1 MLGDNEYHST
11 SKTSPSN
18 LCFRTLILKVS
29 SKKHLFF
36 CSLIILRRCL
46 KNRTTNWSVRFFY
59 PSIWYKTKQT
69 LLVLLLCLCK
79 SFQRTL
85 SLTALSNLPGGLFC
99 KASAKVYRISVTTK
113 CFGEYFSKNLKIT
126 QSLDTNQPKQHPRRL
141 YRTSGSHKN
150 KNSATKPQNKE

>member
-1 MLGDNEYHST
+1 MINGNGYHVNPN
-11 SKTSPSN
+11 TSPSN

-36 CSLIILRRCL
+36 CSLIVLRRCL
-46 KNRTTNWSVRFFY
+46 KNRTMNWSVRFFY

-85 SLTALSNLPGGLFC
+85 SLTALSNSPGGLFC
-99 KASAKVYRISVTTK
+99 KASAKVYRISFTTK
-113 CFGEYFSKNLKIT
+113 CFEEKLSKNCIFLLYTTFWI
-126 QSLDTNQPKQHPRRL
+126 PKL
-141 YRTSGSHKN
+141 YTTHYII
-150 KNSATKPQNKE
+150 

>member
-1 MLGDNEYHST
+1 MDDNEYQYSPST
-11 SKTSPSN
+11 PPSN

-36 CSLIILRRCL
+36 CSLIVLRQCL
-46 KNRTTNWSVRFFY
+46 KSKNKELIGSFLLPIY
-59 PSIWYKTKQT
+59 LIKIKQT

-113 CFGEYFSKNLKIT
+113 CFEEKLSKNLENPLLEAVKSDDLIKIDYFCT
-126 QSLDTNQPKQHPRRL
+126 LK
-141 YRTSGSHKN
+141 
-150 KNSATKPQNKE
+150 